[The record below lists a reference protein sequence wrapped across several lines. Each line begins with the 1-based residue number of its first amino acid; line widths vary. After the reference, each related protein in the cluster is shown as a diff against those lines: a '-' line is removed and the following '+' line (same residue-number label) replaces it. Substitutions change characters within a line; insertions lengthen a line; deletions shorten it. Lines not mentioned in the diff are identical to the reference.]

1 MVKSYWDR
9 RQDAK
14 AAILAAREAIDALER
29 HLERYCEVISSDTG
43 YKTYL
48 RLEHERHLSNIRAQA
63 LMEAGE
69 AAQHLGDAIRSW
81 WDYAR
86 IKDRPDEPS
95 DPIADDPGPNRPDAA

>member
-48 RLEHERHLSNIRAQA
+48 RLEQ
-63 LMEAGE
+63 
-69 AAQHLGDAIRSW
+69 
-81 WDYAR
+81 
-86 IKDRPDEPS
+86 DRKS
-95 DPIADDPGPNRPDAA
+95 TRLNSSHT